1 MTMVQG
7 PDGKLWDARFV
18 KMLKKLAP
26 GTPLRE
32 GLENILRAKMGALV
46 LVDDTP
52 ESLLIVDCG
61 FELNADYSPA
71 NFYELAKMDGALV
84 LSHDGKKILYAN
96 AQLIPEPGIPTAETG
111 TRHRTA
117 ERAAKQTSALVVA
130 ISHRR
135 NIITMYLGNLRYT
148 LKDITFI
155 LARANQAL
163 HTLERYNQA
172 LKKSLSKLNVLE
184 LDELVT
190 LGDVL
195 DVLVRGERVSR
206 IAREIEQNI
215 IELGSEGRLVS
226 MQMEEI
232 MLDNLG
238 EWDLIQD
245 YCVASDV
252 RTQEMVLEQLK
263 NLPEEGLER
272 YGVGRLL
279 GYGVTPNTVDVPV
292 IPRGFRILRQIHR
305 LPPLV
310 VDNIVAHFKTVSRIY
325 RATPEELDEVVGIG
339 EARSRAIRQGIKRLR
354 EETIFDNGVC

>member
-1 MTMVQG
+1 MTTMKA
-7 PDGKLWDARFV
+7 PEAKLWDARFV
-18 KMLKKLAP
+18 KMLKKMAP
-26 GTPLRE
+26 GTALRE

-46 LVDDTP
+46 LMDDSP
-52 ESLLIVDCG
+52 ESLRIVDCG
-61 FELNADYSPA
+61 FELNAEYSPS

-84 LSHDGKKILYAN
+84 LSGDGKRILYAN
-96 AQLIPEPGIPTAETG
+96 AQLIPEPGIPTSETG

-117 ERAAKQTSALVVA
+117 ERAAKQTGALVVA

-135 NIITMYLGNLRYT
+135 NIITMYLGDLRYT

-172 LKKSLSKLNVLE
+172 LQKSLSSLNVLE

-190 LGDVL
+190 LGEVV

-206 IAREIEQNI
+206 IANEIEQNI
-215 IELGSEGRLVS
+215 IELGSEGRLVN

-232 MLDNLG
+232 MPNNVG
-238 EWDLIQD
+238 VWDLIQD
-245 YCVASDV
+245 YCVVPDFK
-252 RTQEMVLEQLK
+252 THEEIFEQLRH
-263 NLPEEGLER
+263 LPEEGLDR

-279 GYGVTPNTVDVPV
+279 GYGITPSTLDVPV
-292 IPRGFRILRQIHR
+292 IPRGFRILRQIPR

-310 VDNIVAHFKTVSRIY
+310 VENIVAHFKTVSRIY
-325 RATPEELDEVVGIG
+325 SATLSELDEVDGIG
-339 EARSRAIRQGIKRLR
+339 EARARAIRQGIKRLR
-354 EETIFDNGVC
+354 EQTIFDNGV